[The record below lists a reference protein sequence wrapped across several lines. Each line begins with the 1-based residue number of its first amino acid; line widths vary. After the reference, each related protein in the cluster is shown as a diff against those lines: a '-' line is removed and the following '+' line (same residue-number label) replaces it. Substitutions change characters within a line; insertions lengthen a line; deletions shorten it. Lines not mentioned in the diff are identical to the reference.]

1 MYCIQGHFYQISSAK
16 ETLWLSVLLVYD
28 VFSVWESKMQQ
39 TPVPS
44 FYVKTIR
51 VLKRE
56 IKSQLL
62 QVTTDWFLKQ
72 QEFSWL
78 HRKQINESFLC
89 CISDRAVFRWVFAL
103 LLLLNYRCCQTQQ
116 MGTHAF
122 YCQGQCY
129 FLKKISVIHGQFL
142 HFSLVPPTF
151 LKHSRVFFSSSHTNR
166 QTDELGRFTLAEERA
181 GDVTARCLRWQVQVW
196 SVYKTFYLSNNPE
209 CLIHHQVWI
218 PLESLMDNRTA
229 GWLTFKRSFAM
240 NRSKRMW
247 FLIWLQYKSY
257 TWTTT
262 TKYTQTWFCSCAQTN
277 QYSRSHYG
285 LVLLIPVFLFNWMAS
300 EWSG

>member
-1 MYCIQGHFYQISSAK
+1 MYCIQGHLYQISSAK

-39 TPVPS
+39 TLVPS

-78 HRKQINESFLC
+78 HRKQVNESFLC
-89 CISDRAVFRWVFAL
+89 CISVVFA
-103 LLLLNYRCCQTQQ
+103 LLLNYRCCQTQQ
-116 MGTHAF
+116 MGTHAS
-122 YCQGQCY
+122 YCRGQCY

-151 LKHSRVFFSSSHTNR
+151 LKHSRVFFQAHI
-166 QTDELGRFTLAEERA
+166 QTDRRAWQVHLGRGTSWRCHRWVPSLTGA
-181 GDVTARCLRWQVQVW
+181 GVKCV
-196 SVYKTFYLSNNPE
+196 
-209 CLIHHQVWI
+209 
-218 PLESLMDNRTA
+218 
-229 GWLTFKRSFAM
+229 
-240 NRSKRMW
+240 
-247 FLIWLQYKSY
+247 
-257 TWTTT
+257 
-262 TKYTQTWFCSCAQTN
+262 
-277 QYSRSHYG
+277 
-285 LVLLIPVFLFNWMAS
+285 
-300 EWSG
+300 